1 MQPASLPEIDPIHQV
16 SYSRGKPKDYWIM
29 KELDLT
35 SLQRKIDKL
44 ISANAE
50 MRQQMTA
57 IKVSEARWQAER
69 GKLMQQNDIA
79 RRKVNEMIERL
90 QLLERN
96 SG

>member
-1 MQPASLPEIDPIHQV
+1 
-16 SYSRGKPKDYWIM
+16 M

-44 ISANAE
+44 ISVNTAL
-50 MRQQMTA
+50 RQQTTEM
-57 IKVSEARWQAER
+57 KVAEARWQAER

>member
-1 MQPASLPEIDPIHQV
+1 
-16 SYSRGKPKDYWIM
+16 M

-44 ISANAE
+44 ISTNTE
-50 MRQQMTA
+50 LRQQMMA
-57 IKVSEARWQAER
+57 MKVSESRWQAER

>member
-1 MQPASLPEIDPIHQV
+1 
-16 SYSRGKPKDYWIM
+16 M

-35 SLQRKIDKL
+35 SLQLKIDKL

-50 MRQQMTA
+50 MHQQMTA
-57 IKVSEARWQAER
+57 MKISEARWQAER

>member
-1 MQPASLPEIDPIHQV
+1 
-16 SYSRGKPKDYWIM
+16 M
-29 KELDLT
+29 KEIDLT

-44 ISANAE
+44 ISINTELRPQTTE
-50 MRQQMTA
+50 M
-57 IKVSEARWQAER
+57 KVSEARWQAER

>member
-1 MQPASLPEIDPIHQV
+1 
-16 SYSRGKPKDYWIM
+16 M

-35 SLQRKIDKL
+35 NLQRKIDKL

-50 MRQQMTA
+50 MQQQMMTM
-57 IKVSEARWQAER
+57 KVSEARWQAER

>member
-1 MQPASLPEIDPIHQV
+1 
-16 SYSRGKPKDYWIM
+16 M
-29 KELDLT
+29 KELNLS

-44 ISANAE
+44 ISANDE
-50 MRQQMTA
+50 MQQQMTTM
-57 IKVSEARWQAER
+57 KVSEARWQAER

>member
-1 MQPASLPEIDPIHQV
+1 MTQ
-16 SYSRGKPKDYWIM
+16 
-29 KELDLT
+29 LDLT

-44 ISANAE
+44 ISVNE
-50 MRQQMTA
+50 ELRQQNTA
-57 IKVSEARWQAER
+57 MKVAEVRWQTER

-90 QLLERN
+90 QVLERN

>member
-1 MQPASLPEIDPIHQV
+1 
-16 SYSRGKPKDYWIM
+16 M

-35 SLQRKIDKL
+35 GLQRKIDKL

-50 MRQQMTA
+50 LRQQMTA
-57 IKVSEARWQAER
+57 IQVSEARWQAER

>member
-1 MQPASLPEIDPIHQV
+1 
-16 SYSRGKPKDYWIM
+16 M

-50 MRQQMTA
+50 LRQQMTA
-57 IKVSEARWQAER
+57 IQVSEARWQAER

>member
-1 MQPASLPEIDPIHQV
+1 
-16 SYSRGKPKDYWIM
+16 M
-29 KELDLT
+29 KEFDLT
-35 SLQRKIDKL
+35 RLQRNIDKL
-44 ISANAE
+44 ISINTE
-50 MRQQMTA
+50 LRQQTTA
-57 IKVSEARWQAER
+57 MKVSEARWQAER

>member
-1 MQPASLPEIDPIHQV
+1 
-16 SYSRGKPKDYWIM
+16 M

-50 MRQQMTA
+50 MRKQMA
-57 IKVSEARWQAER
+57 AMSVSEARWQAER

>member
-1 MQPASLPEIDPIHQV
+1 
-16 SYSRGKPKDYWIM
+16 M

-35 SLQRKIDKL
+35 SLQRNMDKL
-44 ISANAE
+44 ILVNSE
-50 MRQQMTA
+50 LRQQATAMT
-57 IKVSEARWQAER
+57 ISEARWQAER

>member
-1 MQPASLPEIDPIHQV
+1 
-16 SYSRGKPKDYWIM
+16 M

-50 MRQQMTA
+50 IRQQMTA
-57 IKVSEARWQAER
+57 MKVSEARWQAER

>member
-1 MQPASLPEIDPIHQV
+1 MTEP
-16 SYSRGKPKDYWIM
+16 
-29 KELDLT
+29 DLT

-44 ISANAE
+44 ISVNTE
-50 MRQQMTA
+50 LRQQTTA
-57 IKVSEARWQAER
+57 MQVSEARWQAER

-79 RRKVNEMIERL
+79 SRKVNEMIERL

>member
-1 MQPASLPEIDPIHQV
+1 MTEF
-16 SYSRGKPKDYWIM
+16 
-29 KELDLT
+29 DLT

-50 MRQQMTA
+50 MHQQMMA
-57 IKVSEARWQAER
+57 MKVSEARWQAER

>member
-1 MQPASLPEIDPIHQV
+1 
-16 SYSRGKPKDYWIM
+16 M

-35 SLQRKIDKL
+35 SLQLKIDKL

-50 MRQQMTA
+50 MQQQMTA
-57 IKVSEARWQAER
+57 MNISEARWQAER

>member
-1 MQPASLPEIDPIHQV
+1 
-16 SYSRGKPKDYWIM
+16 M
-29 KELDLT
+29 KEFDLT

-44 ISANAE
+44 ISVNDE
-50 MRQQMTA
+50 MQQQMTMM
-57 IKVSEARWQAER
+57 KVSEARWQAER

>member
-1 MQPASLPEIDPIHQV
+1 
-16 SYSRGKPKDYWIM
+16 M

-35 SLQRKIDKL
+35 SLQRNIDKL
-44 ISANAE
+44 ISANTE
-50 MRQQMTA
+50 MQQRMSEM
-57 IKVSEARWQAER
+57 KVSEARWQAER

>member
-1 MQPASLPEIDPIHQV
+1 
-16 SYSRGKPKDYWIM
+16 M
-29 KELDLT
+29 KEPDLI
-35 SLQRKIDKL
+35 SLQRNIDKL

-50 MRQQMTA
+50 MSQKITTMQ
-57 IKVSEARWQAER
+57 VSEARWKAER
-69 GKLMQQNDIA
+69 GKLMQQNEIA

>member
-1 MQPASLPEIDPIHQV
+1 
-16 SYSRGKPKDYWIM
+16 M

-44 ISANAE
+44 ISANTE
-50 MRQQMTA
+50 MRKQMA
-57 IKVSEARWQAER
+57 AMSVSEARWQAER

>member
-1 MQPASLPEIDPIHQV
+1 
-16 SYSRGKPKDYWIM
+16 M

-50 MRQQMTA
+50 MHQQMMA
-57 IKVSEARWQAER
+57 MKVSEARWQAER
-69 GKLMQQNDIA
+69 GKLMHQNDIA

>member
-1 MQPASLPEIDPIHQV
+1 
-16 SYSRGKPKDYWIM
+16 M

-35 SLQRKIDKL
+35 SLQRNIDKL
-44 ISANAE
+44 ISTNAE
-50 MRQQMTA
+50 MHKQMA
-57 IKVSEARWQAER
+57 AMKMSEARWQAER

>member
-1 MQPASLPEIDPIHQV
+1 
-16 SYSRGKPKDYWIM
+16 M

-35 SLQRKIDKL
+35 NLQRKIDKL

-50 MRQQMTA
+50 MQQQMMMM
-57 IKVSEARWQAER
+57 KVSEARWQAER

>member
-1 MQPASLPEIDPIHQV
+1 MN
-16 SYSRGKPKDYWIM
+16 
-29 KELDLT
+29 ELNLT
-35 SLQRKIDKL
+35 SLQHNIDKL
-44 ISANAE
+44 ISVNTE
-50 MRQQMTA
+50 LRQQTTA
-57 IKVSEARWQAER
+57 MKVSEARWQAER

>member
-1 MQPASLPEIDPIHQV
+1 
-16 SYSRGKPKDYWIM
+16 M

-44 ISANAE
+44 ISTNAE
-50 MRQQMTA
+50 MQQQMMA
-57 IKVSEARWQAER
+57 MKISEGRWQAER

>member
-1 MQPASLPEIDPIHQV
+1 
-16 SYSRGKPKDYWIM
+16 M

-50 MRQQMTA
+50 IRQEMA
-57 IKVSEARWQAER
+57 SMKASEARWQAER
-69 GKLMQQNDIA
+69 GTLMQQNDIA

>member
-1 MQPASLPEIDPIHQV
+1 MPRLLYSLATGYIKIRQMTEI
-16 SYSRGKPKDYWIM
+16 
-29 KELDLT
+29 DLT

-44 ISANAE
+44 ISVNTE
-50 MRQQMTA
+50 LRQQTSAMQ
-57 IKVSEARWQAER
+57 VSEARWQAER

>member
-1 MQPASLPEIDPIHQV
+1 MPWLLYSFATGYIKIRQMTEI
-16 SYSRGKPKDYWIM
+16 
-29 KELDLT
+29 DLT

-44 ISANAE
+44 ISVNTE
-50 MRQQMTA
+50 LRQQTSAMQ
-57 IKVSEARWQAER
+57 VSEARWQAER

-90 QLLERN
+90 QILERN

>member
-1 MQPASLPEIDPIHQV
+1 
-16 SYSRGKPKDYWIM
+16 M

-35 SLQRKIDKL
+35 NLQRKLDKL
-44 ISANAE
+44 ISTNAE
-50 MRQQMTA
+50 MQQQMTA
-57 IKVSEARWQAER
+57 MKASEARWQAER

>member
-1 MQPASLPEIDPIHQV
+1 
-16 SYSRGKPKDYWIM
+16 M

-50 MRQQMTA
+50 MQQQMMTM
-57 IKVSEARWQAER
+57 KVSEARWQAER

>member
-1 MQPASLPEIDPIHQV
+1 
-16 SYSRGKPKDYWIM
+16 M

-44 ISANAE
+44 ISANVE
-50 MRQQMTA
+50 MHQQMTTMK
-57 IKVSEARWQAER
+57 ISEARWQAER